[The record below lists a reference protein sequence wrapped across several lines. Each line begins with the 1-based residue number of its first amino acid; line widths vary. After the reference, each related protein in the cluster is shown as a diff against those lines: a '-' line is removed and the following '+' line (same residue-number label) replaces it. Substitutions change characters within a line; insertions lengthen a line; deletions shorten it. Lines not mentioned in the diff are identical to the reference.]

1 MLNTGK
7 LAGKTLYITGASRGI
22 GKAIALKAAK
32 DGAKIVVAAKT
43 ADPHPKLPGT
53 IFSAAKEIEAAGGA
67 ALPCVVDVREEG
79 AVQESVEAAVK
90 HFGGIDIVINNAS
103 AINLTGT
110 QDTSMKKFD
119 LMHQINTRGTY
130 LVSKCAIPYLK
141 ESASKSRNPHILN
154 ISPPLNLNPRWF
166 RDHVAYTMAKYGMSM
181 CVLGMS
187 EEFKTEGIAANALWP
202 QTGIITAAME
212 MLGGKDAAAQCRT
225 VDIMS
230 DAAYIILTRD
240 ARYFT
245 GNFVID
251 EQILYEEGVRDFE
264 QYACVPGNPLIPD
277 FFLDEVEDPQTVI
290 NSAIGGSKARF
301 VGGKD
306 TQATPAAPSPPPAA
320 PTGGSGIEQL
330 FGKIEAVL
338 SEELVGKT
346 KAVFSFDVTGDEAGK
361 WYLDLKNGAGSCGK
375 GDPAG
380 GNADCTMSMSSTNFT
395 KMFGGKLKPTTAF
408 MTGKLKIK
416 GDMGKAMKL
425 EKLMGKM
432 QTRGMHTLARRN
444 TSLTGNA

>member
-1 MLNTGK
+1 
-7 LAGKTLYITGASRGI
+7 
-22 GKAIALKAAK
+22 
-32 DGAKIVVAAKT
+32 
-43 ADPHPKLPGT
+43 
-53 IFSAAKEIEAAGGA
+53 
-67 ALPCVVDVREEG
+67 
-79 AVQESVEAAVK
+79 
-90 HFGGIDIVINNAS
+90 
-103 AINLTGT
+103 
-110 QDTSMKKFD
+110 
-119 LMHQINTRGTY
+119 MHQINTRGTY

-212 MLGGKDAAAQCRT
+212 MLGGKESSSFILKPLHNSLVFIILPVSFIAHNRCFVIQDAAAQCRT

-277 FFLDEVEDPQTVI
+277 FFLDEVEDPQ
-290 NSAIGGSKARF
+290 
-301 VGGKD
+301 VGGRKTFCGTD
-306 TQATPAAPSPPPAA
+306 
-320 PTGGSGIEQL
+320 L
-330 FGKIEAVL
+330 FY
-338 SEELVGKT
+338 
-346 KAVFSFDVTGDEAGK
+346 F
-361 WYLDLKNGAGSCGK
+361 Y
-375 GDPAG
+375 
-380 GNADCTMSMSSTNFT
+380 
-395 KMFGGKLKPTTAF
+395 
-408 MTGKLKIK
+408 
-416 GDMGKAMKL
+416 
-425 EKLMGKM
+425 
-432 QTRGMHTLARRN
+432 
-444 TSLTGNA
+444 